1 MFNCFF
7 PQIVHAVHAPCS
19 EVRKDWGMFLQD
31 PQEVYNV
38 VTKGLPELIQF
49 SDDDACLILFAID
62 TFLWRPNTWVS
73 GWPTSVQIHY
83 QDASLYCVPVCFS
96 KDACFIEGLDMEFAQ
111 KGFPV
116 ISDIASCLGVGV
128 LRPEALVDPR
138 QCIDNAMH
146 VANVASVVVATL
158 LSVKLR
164 YPQSLCFQLNSVEH
178 SEYCNFLSSRKGKK
192 QNSIG
197 DLLMR
202 ICAIFSALSAWQR
215 FKVRWES
222 ITWYHSFMEFAH
234 WLAENLYSSY
244 WFLLACLH
252 GFVLWQCSQP
262 LWNATQLLATWFNV
276 SGHLCGFFPFTPQR
290 YTRNHPNMTQHHLN

>member
-1 MFNCFF
+1 MAAK
-7 PQIVHAVHAPCS
+7 HLSKWLA
-19 EVRKDWGMFLQD
+19 
-31 PQEVYNV
+31 
-38 VTKGLPELIQF
+38 
-49 SDDDACLILFAID
+49 
-62 TFLWRPNTWVS
+62 
-73 GWPTSVQIHY
+73 TSVQIHY

-116 ISDIASCLGVGV
+116 ISDIACCLGVGV

-215 FKVRWES
+215 FKVR
-222 ITWYHSFMEFAH
+222 
-234 WLAENLYSSY
+234 
-244 WFLLACLH
+244 
-252 GFVLWQCSQP
+252 
-262 LWNATQLLATWFNV
+262 
-276 SGHLCGFFPFTPQR
+276 
-290 YTRNHPNMTQHHLN
+290 